1 MRKRPQ
7 LPEGKTGAVIP
18 MRQAR
23 GATVTG
29 ACLNAPSDLPFPC
42 ALEGGGFTFFGGHQK
57 RRTKA
62 PTAGTNGALPRYAH
76 RKDLR
81 GGAMTAERILQVA
94 IFGLFIFSMVLASM
108 LILNS

>member
-1 MRKRPQ
+1 
-7 LPEGKTGAVIP
+7 
-18 MRQAR
+18 MRQAGR
-23 GATVTG
+23 LTG
-29 ACLNAPSDLPFPC
+29 ASINAPSDFPFPC
-42 ALEGGGFTFFGGHQK
+42 ALEGDRFTFFGGHQK

-81 GGAMTAERILQVA
+81 GSAMTAERILQVA